1 MRRRGAAGGLSVH
14 AIAGSSVVLLGMN
27 VAQRQVGGLL
37 GFAIERTDHLEG
49 ERYWLPNFLLFEVN
63 DKGSRS
69 DHSSLRNPFQEFL
82 WGDYTAKPEHTYTY
96 RVVAM
101 YGRAGALEHGPE
113 ARVRI
118 TTASERSPLGAVYF
132 NRGLSVAQRYVER
145 FGDRPPNRVPY
156 GEAYKWLSRGLEEGL
171 LAFIGRA
178 DSPSWGLRAAL
189 YEFSYAPVL
198 DAFRIAADSGAD
210 VRIVYDNSRESPG
223 ERNVAAIDAA
233 GIPDLTIPRTNTS
246 RIPHN
251 KFIVLLRNRVPIAVW
266 TGSTN
271 ITEGGIFGHSNVGH
285 VVRDARVAKSFYDY
299 WRQLSLDPPV
309 AQLRTWV
316 DRNTPTPVRRPYP
329 NSVRALFSPRSDIA
343 MLDWYARMMDGA
355 KDSVFLTAAFGVN
368 EVLREVFE
376 KDVSYL
382 RYLLL
387 ERDDE
392 TIETINRDPDNR
404 VVAGGYVGQR
414 DGWHQWLSES
424 PTGLNE
430 HVKFIHTKYMLV
442 DPLGNDPI
450 VITGSANFSNASV
463 RDNDENMLV
472 FRGNTHLA
480 DLYLGEFMRL
490 FTHFRFRGKTKTPP
504 REPAPS
510 PAVRGGPKHTR
521 LYLRDSDEWARRF
534 FVPGSPELKERRL
547 FACR

>member
-1 MRRRGAAGGLSVH
+1 MH
-14 AIAGSSVVLLGMN
+14 AIAGSSVVLLGIDI
-27 VAQRQVGGLL
+27 AERQVSGLL

-69 DHSSLRNPFQEFL
+69 DHSSVRNPFQEFL
-82 WGDYTAKPEHTYTY
+82 WGDYTAKPQHTYTY

-101 YGRAGALEHGPE
+101 YGRAGALDAGPE
-113 ARVRI
+113 VSVRI
-118 TTASERSPLGAVYF
+118 ATASEHSPLGAVYF
-132 NRGLSVAQRYVER
+132 NRGFSVAQRYVER

-156 GEAYKWLSRGLEEGL
+156 GEAYKWLSRGLAEGL

-178 DSPSWGLRAAL
+178 NSPSWGLRAAL
-189 YEFSYAPVL
+189 YEFSYQPVL

-210 VRIVYDNSRESPG
+210 VRIVYDNSKAAPG
-223 ERNVAAIDAA
+223 ERNVAAVQAA
-233 GIPDLTIPRTNTS
+233 GIADLTTPRTNTS

-251 KFIVLLRNRVPIAVW
+251 KFIVLLRNGAPVEVW

-299 WRQLSLDPPV
+299 WRQLSVDPAV
-309 AQLRTWV
+309 AQLRRWV
-316 DRNTPTPVRRPYP
+316 DRNTPTPVRKPQA
-329 NSVRALFSPRSDIA
+329 NSVRTLFSPRSDIR
-343 MLDWYARMMDGA
+343 MLEWYAKLMDEA
-355 KDSVFLTAAFGVN
+355 RDSVFLTAAFGVN
-368 EVLREVFE
+368 EVLRRVFE
-376 KDVSYL
+376 KDVDYL

-387 ERDDE
+387 EREDE

-404 VVAGGYVGQR
+404 VVSGGFIGDR
-414 DGWHQWLSES
+414 DGWHQWLAES

-430 HVKFIHTKYMLV
+430 HVKFIHTKYMLI

-504 REPAPS
+504 NEPAPS
-510 PAVRGGPKHTR
+510 PVVRGGPKYTK
-521 LYLRDSDEWARRF
+521 LYLRDSDEWAQRF
-534 FVPGSPELKERRL
+534 FVPGSPELKERKL